1 MINIQTRMEKLW
13 VKKKEKIRNINGW
26 RTYKEKTNDRK
37 ENILESSSL
46 TPMINDFDNGQNI
59 KIFKILKLSKY

>member
-13 VKKKEKIRNINGW
+13 VKKNEKIRNKNGW

-37 ENILESSSL
+37 ENILESSL
-46 TPMINDFDNGQNI
+46 TPMINGFDNGQNI
-59 KIFKILKLSKY
+59 KTI